1 MDMTEIIAYLPQINI
16 VGIVCLA
23 IFFVK
28 LRSGLKA
35 DIVMPEIEL
44 VRNDL
49 NALKGKIEKLEDN
62 DERIGEKFDVQ
73 FNEVKAQLAE
83 QSQNIAKMQG
93 TLDLLIQKLVK

>member
-16 VGIVCLA
+16 IGIVCLA

-35 DIVMPEIEL
+35 DIVMPEIDI
-44 VRNDL
+44 VRQEMHT
-49 NALKGKIEKLEDN
+49 LKLKIEKLEDN
-62 DERIGEKFDVQ
+62 DAKIGEKFDIQ
-73 FNEVKAQLAE
+73 FNEMKAQLSE
-83 QSQNIAKMQG
+83 QSSSIAKMQG

>member
-16 VGIVCLA
+16 LGIICLA

-44 VRNDL
+44 VRDDMKSL
-49 NALKGKIEKLEDN
+49 VTRLEKLEGN
-62 DERIGEKFDVQ
+62 YEKIGDKFDVQ
-73 FNEVKAQLAE
+73 FNELKAQIAE
-83 QSQNIAKMQG
+83 QSQNLAKMQG

>member
-1 MDMTEIIAYLPQINI
+1 MVMTEIITYLPQINI
-16 VGIVCLA
+16 IGIVCLA

-44 VRNDL
+44 VRDDMKTL
-49 NALKGKIEKLEDN
+49 VERLEKLEGN
-62 DERIGEKFDVQ
+62 YEKIGDKFDVQ
-73 FNEVKAQLAE
+73 FNELKAQLSE
-83 QSQNIAKMQG
+83 QSQNLAKMQG

>member
-1 MDMTEIIAYLPQINI
+1 MNMTEIVAYLPQINI

-35 DIVMPEIEL
+35 DIVMPEIDL
-44 VRNDL
+44 VRKDINS
-49 NALKGKIEKLEDN
+49 LKAKIEKLEYN
-62 DERIGEKFDVQ
+62 DVKIGEKFDVQ

-83 QSQNIAKMQG
+83 QSQNLAKMQG

>member
-16 VGIVCLA
+16 IGIICLA

-44 VRNDL
+44 VRTDL
-49 NALKGKIEKLEDN
+49 NALKAKIEKLEDN
-62 DERIGEKFDVQ
+62 DVKIGEKFDVQ
-73 FNEVKAQLAE
+73 FNEVKAQLSE
-83 QSQNIAKMQG
+83 QSQNLAKMQG